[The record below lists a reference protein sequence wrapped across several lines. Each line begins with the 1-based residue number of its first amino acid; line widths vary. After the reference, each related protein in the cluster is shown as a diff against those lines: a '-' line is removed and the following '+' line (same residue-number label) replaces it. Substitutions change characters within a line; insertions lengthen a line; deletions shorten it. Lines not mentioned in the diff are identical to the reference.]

1 MSWTQVAYVYDG
13 SFAGFLTCVFDS
25 YAGREEPMSFSTPED
40 GRLTLWPERRIET
53 DQAKARRVY
62 QSLDKKL
69 GAEGKRLVVQG
80 FLTCLEEKELH
91 LWRFLRLGYQLG
103 PGFTRGLADE
113 RVAAVWKAV
122 GHLTGEAHL
131 LKGFTRFSEIDGVLV
146 GEIEPK
152 NRVLPLLRPHF
163 CGRYP
168 QEQFLLY
175 DKTHREALIHV
186 PGRWSILPMEEFQMG
201 RAGTEELQYRRM
213 WRTFYDTIAIEGRE
227 NPRCRMTHMPKRY
240 WDNMTEFQR
249 EEPETGPRAVPAP

>member
-163 CGRYP
+163 CTRYSG
-168 QEQFLLY
+168 ESFVLY
-175 DKTHREALIHV
+175 DRTHKEALFYQ
-186 PGRWSILPMEEFQMG
+186 PGRWAIVPLAEFHLEQPG
-201 RAGTEELQYRRM
+201 QEELDYRRL
-213 WRTFYDTIAIEGRE
+213 WRRFYDTIAIEGRY
-227 NPRCRMTHMPKRY
+227 NHKCRMTHMPKRY
-240 WDNMTEFQR
+240 WHTMTEFQT
-249 EEPETGPRAVPAP
+249 EQEGLSL

>member
-1 MSWTQVAYVYDG
+1 
-13 SFAGFLTCVFDS
+13 
-25 YAGREEPMSFSTPED
+25 MSFSTPED

-122 GHLTGEAHL
+122 QHLTGEAHL

-146 GEIEPK
+146 GRLNP
-152 NRVLPLLRPHF
+152 RTGCSPCCGPTSAPATPARTSSSTTAPTRRF
-163 CGRYP
+163 CSTGRETGP
-168 QEQFLLY
+168 SCRRR
-175 DKTHREALIHV
+175 TSAPARR
-186 PGRWSILPMEEFQMG
+186 GRRSGSTAGCGGGSTTPSPS
-201 RAGTEELQYRRM
+201 RAGT
-213 WRTFYDTIAIEGRE
+213 TPGA
-227 NPRCRMTHMPKRY
+227 
-240 WDNMTEFQR
+240 
-249 EEPETGPRAVPAP
+249 A